1 VSYELFIAKR
11 YLRSKQTSGFISA
24 IAYIA
29 AGGVVLGV
37 AALIIMLSVTNGF
50 SGEVKDRLIGMNAH
64 VTVQKYYGEMVQNEG
79 EILAQVEQFA
89 GVKGATPVI
98 ESKMVIAPKRG
109 KKDMDGVV
117 LWGIDSESF
126 GRVSDLPKHLVYD
139 RDKLLL
145 GDLPE
150 QKYPGIVLG
159 EQLARRMVVGPGD
172 EVLLVSF
179 QNLELEDVMMGG
191 TPKLW
196 AFIVTDTFESGMYH
210 YDDNFAFISLQD
222 AQRIMGI
229 AEGVTNIHIRVQNVD
244 QAVQIG
250 QALDAELGYPYR
262 VSDWTRLFPELFR
275 WMELEKWVIF
285 IALSLIIVVAAFNI
299 MSILVMSILIKTP
312 EIGILR
318 TMGAAGRGI
327 RRIFVYQGLAIGVVG
342 TALGCAI
349 GLGVCLVQQH
359 FQLISIPGDIYI
371 ISSLPVD
378 MQVLDFLLVS
388 LVSLGICLLASIYPA
403 RKAAALM
410 PVDAIRYIM

>member
-1 VSYELFIAKR
+1 MSYELFIAKR

-327 RRIFVYQGLAIGVVG
+327 RRIFVYQGLAIGVGG